1 MPGSNFVSFL
11 LLKHL
16 EVFIRLKKKTVCMMR
31 LFIIFIFGIIFLSGC
46 NQQSATRK
54 RGFGKA
60 EPTDNKT
67 LHKIKKEG
75 KLTALTT
82 YSGTSYF
89 LYRGQPMGFEYELLK
104 RFADHLGVEL
114 EIVVSQNIDSLLNE
128 LNGDNIDLVA
138 HGIAITSDRKE
149 EVNFTDYLY
158 LTHQVLVQR
167 KPENWRRMNWSAIE
181 KELVHDAIELIGD
194 TVSVRQNSSY
204 LQRLQNLSKE
214 IGGEIYIDTL
224 PGHLST
230 DRIIKMVVNGEIKYT
245 VADNNIA
252 SINASY
258 YHSLDISVPISF
270 SQRIAWAVSPN
281 SPELLSAVN
290 QWLKE
295 MKENVDYYVIYNKYF
310 KNRRNFRQRIQSDFY
325 SLTNNSISLYD
336 EIIKNYA
343 DSIGWDW
350 RLIASQIYQESG
362 FDPQASSWAGAEGL
376 MQIMPSMA
384 EDLGVENRSD
394 PEQSVRGGTKFLER
408 LWNNFEAVE
417 DSVQRIKFTLA
428 AYNCGYYHVLDAQN
442 LAEMNNLDKYRWDD
456 NVAEM
461 ILELSF
467 PENYNKP
474 GIKYGYVRG
483 IEPYTYVEQIFERYE
498 HYRQFIAI

>member
-1 MPGSNFVSFL
+1 M
-11 LLKHL
+11 K
-16 EVFIRLKKKTVCMMR
+16 
-31 LFIIFIFGIIFLSGC
+31 LFIFFILGVFFFLGC
-46 NQQSATRK
+46 NKKSDR
-54 RGFGKA
+54 RSVGFGKS
-60 EPTDNKT
+60 ELIDNKT
-67 LHKIKKEG
+67 LQKIKKEG

-89 LYRGQPMGFEYELLK
+89 LYRGQAMGFEYELLK

-114 EIVVSQNIDSLLNE
+114 EIVVSQNIDNLLDE
-128 LNGDNIDLVA
+128 LNSSEIDLVA
-138 HGIAITSDRKE
+138 HGITITSDRKE
-149 EVNFTDYLY
+149 EVKFTDYLY

-181 KELVHDAIELIGD
+181 KELIHDAIELIGD

-204 LQRLQNLSKE
+204 FRRLQNLSKE
-214 IGGEIYIDTL
+214 IGGEIHIDTL

-230 DRIIKMVVNGEIKYT
+230 DRIIKMVVDGEIKYT

-258 YHSLDISVPISF
+258 YHILDIDVPISF

-281 SPELLSAVN
+281 SPELLNAVN
-290 QWLKE
+290 QWLKN
-295 MKENVDYYVIYNKYF
+295 MKDEVDYYVIYNKYF

-325 SLTNNSISLYD
+325 SLTNNSISRYD
-336 EIIKNYA
+336 EIIKKYS
-343 DSIGWDW
+343 DSIDWDW

-362 FDPQASSWAGAEGL
+362 FDPQANSWAGAGGL

-394 PEQSVRGGTKFLER
+394 PEQSIRGGTKFLER
-408 LWNNFEAVE
+408 LWNNFEEVE

-428 AYNCGYYHVLDAQN
+428 SYNCGYYHVLDAQK
-442 LAEMNNLDKYRWDD
+442 LAEMNDLDKNRWDD

-474 GIKYGYVRG
+474 GINYGYVRG
-483 IEPYTYVEQIFERYE
+483 IEPYTYVDQIFERYY
-498 HYRQFIAI
+498 HYRQFIDI

>member
-1 MPGSNFVSFL
+1 MKL
-11 LLKHL
+11 LILL
-16 EVFIRLKKKTVCMMR
+16 IFGW
-31 LFIIFIFGIIFLSGC
+31 FIFSSC
-46 NQQSATRK
+46 SQESDKKRTRSK
-54 RGFGKA
+54 SDLA
-60 EPTDNKT
+60 DNKT
-67 LHKIKKEG
+67 LQKIKKEG

-114 EIVVSQNIDSLLNE
+114 EIVVSQNIDNLLEELNE
-128 LNGDNIDLVA
+128 GKIDLVA
-138 HGIAITSDRKE
+138 HGITITSDRKE

-167 KPENWRRMNWSAIE
+167 KPENWRRMSWSAIE

-214 IGGEIYIDTL
+214 IGGEIHIDTL

-230 DRIIKMVVNGEIKYT
+230 DRIIKMVVDGEIKYT
-245 VADNNIA
+245 VADDNIA
-252 SINASY
+252 GINASY
-258 YHSLDISVPISF
+258 YHILNIDVPISF
-270 SQRIAWAVSPN
+270 SQRIAWAVSPK
-281 SPELLSAVN
+281 SPELLEAAN
-290 QWLKE
+290 NWLKE
-295 MKENVDYYVIYNKYF
+295 MKDDVDYYVIYNKYF

-325 SLTNNSISLYD
+325 SLSNNNISRYD
-336 EIIKNYA
+336 DLIKKFA
-343 DSIGWDW
+343 GSIGWDW
-350 RLIASQIYQESG
+350 RLIASLIYQESG
-362 FDPQASSWAGAEGL
+362 FDPQANSWAGAGGL
-376 MQIMPSMA
+376 MQIMPAVA
-384 EDLGVENRSD
+384 EELGVENRSD
-394 PEQSVRGGTKFLER
+394 PEQSIRGGTKFLEQ
-408 LWNNFEAVE
+408 LWNNFEEVE

-428 AYNCGYYHVLDAQN
+428 SYNCGYYHVLDGQK

-456 NVAEM
+456 NVADM
-461 ILELSF
+461 ILELSY

-483 IEPYTYVEQIFERYE
+483 IEPYTYVEQIFERYN
-498 HYRQFIAI
+498 HYRQFITV

>member
-1 MPGSNFVSFL
+1 
-11 LLKHL
+11 
-16 EVFIRLKKKTVCMMR
+16 MMR
-31 LFIIFIFGIIFLSGC
+31 LFIFFIFGIFFFSGC
-46 NQQSATRK
+46 DQQSATRK
-54 RGFGKA
+54 RGSGKT

-67 LHKIKKEG
+67 LQKIKKEG

-114 EIVVSQNIDSLLNE
+114 EILVSQNIDSLLNE
-128 LNGDNIDLVA
+128 LNGGNIDLVA

-167 KPENWRRMNWSAIE
+167 KPEKWRRMNWSAIE

-204 LQRLQNLSKE
+204 LQRLQNLSRE

-224 PGHLST
+224 PGYLST
-230 DRIIKMVVNGEIKYT
+230 DRIIKMVVDGEIKYT

-270 SQRIAWAVSPN
+270 SQRIAWAVSPK
-281 SPELLSAVN
+281 SPELLAAINS
-290 QWLKE
+290 WLKE
-295 MKENVDYYVIYNKYF
+295 MKDDVDYYVIYNKYF
-310 KNRRNFRQRIQSDFY
+310 KNRRNFRHRIQSDFY
-325 SLTNNSISLYD
+325 SLSNNNISRYD
-336 EIIKNYA
+336 DLIKNYA
-343 DSIGWDW
+343 GSIGWDW
-350 RLIASQIYQESG
+350 RLIASLIYQESE
-362 FDPQASSWAGAEGL
+362 FDPQASSWAGAAGL

-384 EDLGVENRSD
+384 EELGIENRSD
-394 PEQSVRGGTKFLER
+394 PEQSIRGGTKFLEQ
-408 LWNNFEAVE
+408 LWNNFEAVK

-428 AYNCGYYHVLDAQN
+428 SFNCGYYHVLDARK
-442 LAEMNNLDKYRWDD
+442 LAEINNLDKNRWDD
-456 NVAEM
+456 HVAEM

-483 IEPYTYVEQIFERYE
+483 IEPYTYVEQIFERYD
-498 HYRQFIAI
+498 HYRQFIEL

>member
-1 MPGSNFVSFL
+1 
-11 LLKHL
+11 
-16 EVFIRLKKKTVCMMR
+16 MR
-31 LFIIFIFGIIFLSGC
+31 LFIFFILGVFFFSGC
-46 NQQSATRK
+46 NQKSDR
-54 RGFGKA
+54 RRVGSGKS
-60 EPTDNKT
+60 ELVDNKT
-67 LHKIKKEG
+67 LQKIKKEG
-75 KLTALTT
+75 KLTALTI

-89 LYRGQPMGFEYELLK
+89 LYRGQPMGFEYELLQ

-114 EIVVSQNIDSLLNE
+114 EIVVSQNIDSLLTE
-128 LNGDNIDLVA
+128 LNFGEIDLVA
-138 HGIAITSDRKE
+138 HGITITSDRKE

-181 KELVHDAIELIGD
+181 KELIHDAIELIGD

-230 DRIIKMVVNGEIKYT
+230 DRIIKMVVDGKIKYT
-245 VADNNIA
+245 VADDNIA

-258 YHSLDISVPISF
+258 YHILDIDVPISF
-270 SQRIAWAVSPN
+270 SQRIAWAVSPK
-281 SPELLSAVN
+281 SPELLVAVN
-290 QWLKE
+290 SWLEE
-295 MKENVDYYVIYNKYF
+295 MKDEVDYYVIYNKYF

-325 SLTNNSISLYD
+325 SLINNSISRYD
-336 EIIKNYA
+336 ELIKNYA
-343 DSIGWDW
+343 DAIDWDW
-350 RLIASQIYQESG
+350 RLIASLIYQESG
-362 FDPQASSWAGAEGL
+362 FDPQASSWAGAGGL
-376 MQIMPSMA
+376 MQIMPSVA
-384 EDLGVENRSD
+384 EELGVENRSD
-394 PEQSVRGGTKFLER
+394 PEQSIRGGTKFLGS

-428 AYNCGYYHVLDAQN
+428 SYNCGYYHVLDAQK

-461 ILELSF
+461 ILELSY

-474 GIKYGYVRG
+474 GIKYGFVRG
-483 IEPYTYVEQIFERYE
+483 IEPYTYVEQIFERYD
-498 HYRQFIAI
+498 HYRQFIEI

>member
-1 MPGSNFVSFL
+1 
-11 LLKHL
+11 
-16 EVFIRLKKKTVCMMR
+16 MR
-31 LFIIFIFGIIFLSGC
+31 FFIFLILGVFLFSGC
-46 NQQSATRK
+46 NQKSDHRRA
-54 RGFGKA
+54 GSGKS
-60 EPTDNKT
+60 ELVDNKT
-67 LHKIKKEG
+67 LQKIKKEG

-114 EIVVSQNIDSLLNE
+114 DIVVSQNIDSLLTE
-128 LNGDNIDLVA
+128 LNFGEIDLVA
-138 HGIAITSDRKE
+138 HGITITSDRKE

-167 KPENWRRMNWSAIE
+167 KPENWRTMNWSAVE
-181 KELVHDAIELIGD
+181 KELIHDAIELIGD

-214 IGGEIYIDTL
+214 IGGEIHIDTL

-230 DRIIKMVVNGEIKYT
+230 DRIIKMVVDGEIKYT

-258 YHSLDISVPISF
+258 YHILDIDVPISF
-270 SQRIAWAVSPN
+270 SQRIAWAVSPK
-281 SPELLSAVN
+281 SPELLVAIN
-290 QWLKE
+290 NWLKE
-295 MKENVDYYVIYNKYF
+295 MKNDVDYYVIYNKYF

-325 SLTNNSISLYD
+325 SLTNNSISRYD

-343 DSIGWDW
+343 DTIDWDW
-350 RLIASQIYQESG
+350 RLIASLIYQESG
-362 FDPQASSWAGAEGL
+362 FDPEASSWAGAGGL
-376 MQIMPSMA
+376 MQIMPSIA

-394 PEQSVRGGTKFLER
+394 PEQSIRGGTKFLGQ
-408 LWNNFEAVE
+408 LWKNFEEVE

-428 AYNCGYYHVLDAQN
+428 AYNCGYYHVLDAQK
-442 LAEMNNLDKYRWDD
+442 LAEMNSLDKYSWDD

-461 ILELSF
+461 ILELSY
-467 PENYNKP
+467 PDNYNRP

-483 IEPYTYVEQIFERYE
+483 IEPYTYVDQIFERYE
-498 HYRQFIAI
+498 HYRQFIDI